1 MLAVIYL
8 AISTI
13 FGLVIKQLFGIKT
26 KNLFETISPKG
37 VHPPEWTFNIPFSI
51 IVGATFLTTIH
62 YFITLFF
69 AVVVKGEQNPLVF
82 SNILVFGL
90 AAFFIIFF
98 FKRIPFT
105 SLYKDESDIEA
116 APAAKLKGS
125 SYYSAVLWGFG
136 LFAIFLIFYSFFVK
150 GNILNSGYTVFSD
163 FAPHTAVISSF
174 AKGHNY
180 PAEYPHF
187 AGDGIK
193 YHFFFFYLCGILN
206 YLGMRIDLA
215 MNIPSILGILSF
227 TTLLGAFAVLITGKR
242 KTFLIAPLLLFFR
255 SSYAIF
261 TYLDDII
268 KKRGADI
275 SGIISDVLKTNIFI
289 GKTIH
294 DDWGLWAMN
303 VYANQRHL
311 LWGFSA
317 VLIILM
323 LFYPTLIKIK
333 KTVTDEVREE
343 STEDNGELPVDT
355 TLYQEEIQSAVHISS
370 PGNEQTPR
378 QSDEEMTDPIADNP
392 AAEAFRNYLSNKDLW
407 KLENKKTLILSALLL
422 AVLPYWHGS
431 MLITVLCVLFVMAFF
446 AKERIAYIIM
456 GATGVVASLFWTK
469 ILSGGA
475 SNVADPKILWGF
487 ISPDKSFTGVASY
500 LFQVLGIAL
509 VLIVVVFIFER
520 DRIKRIL
527 MISFFSPIVFAI
539 TVSLTPDVTVNHK
552 YIIAGYALINIFIA
566 DLLCRLYSAT
576 KGKLSYV
583 YKFVTYNQ
591 SRKFDMTQT
600 DSVKSEAISPNSEF
614 PSEAPATV
622 KSEAIYENLGQESIE
637 SDAMD
642 TRKVDLQ
649 VNGLEKTSD
658 EASEFEKTNVE
669 VIEEVNTGSQAI
681 ESANTA
687 SQTIES
693 KKTALEMIEPV
704 NITQIKN
711 ETEKTAL
718 GIGEPERP
726 YMPFRDARHEPVSLK
741 RGILIKS
748 ILASLALIII
758 SIVLTFSLF
767 STGVVEMIGYINKNA
782 NSVTVDLK
790 SPVTAWI
797 EKNTRPEDVF
807 LTAPYSMNQFFF
819 TGRKAFYGWPYYPWS
834 AGHST
839 DMRFVVVKELFTGYN
854 GNRLLFMKTAKDN
867 NIRFVIIDSDLIS
880 NKDYIVD
887 RDFFEKNYEKVY
899 TATDNSG
906 MVIYKLYD

>member
-333 KTVTDEVREE
+333 KTVTGEVREE

-509 VLIVVVFIFER
+509 VLIVVIFIFER

-591 SRKFDMTQT
+591 SRKFDITQA
-600 DSVKSEAISPNSEF
+600 DSVKSEVISPSSELQ
-614 PSEAPATV
+614 SEAPA
-622 KSEAIYENLGQESIE
+622 E
-637 SDAMD
+637 
-642 TRKVDLQ
+642 KV
-649 VNGLEKTSD
+649 T
-658 EASEFEKTNVE
+658 
-669 VIEEVNTGSQAI
+669 
-681 ESANTA
+681 ESATIIETSTTTSA
-687 SQTIES
+687 SVVNEPTTTVLTETSTTSESENIEIGVGY
-693 KKTALEMIEPV
+693 A
-704 NITQIKN
+704 KN
-711 ETEKTAL
+711 EPRE
-718 GIGEPERP
+718 G

-782 NSVTVDLK
+782 NSVNVDLK

-819 TGRKAFYGWPYYPWS
+819 SGRKAFYGWPYYPWS

-867 NIRFVIIDSDLIS
+867 NIRFVIIDSDLTS
-880 NKDYIVD
+880 NKDYTVNK
-887 RDFFEKNYEKVY
+887 DFFEKNYEKVY
-899 TATDNSG
+899 TASDNSG

>member
-1 MLAVIYL
+1 MIAVIYI

-13 FGLVIKQLFGIKT
+13 FGLSIKQLFGINT
-26 KNLFETISPKG
+26 KNLFKTISPNG
-37 VHPPEWTFNIPFSI
+37 EHPPEWTFNIPFSI
-51 IVGATFLTTIH
+51 IVGSTFLTTIH
-62 YFITLFF
+62 YFLTLFF
-69 AVVVKGEQNPLVF
+69 SVVVKSEQNPLVF
-82 SNILVFGL
+82 SNILVFAL

-98 FKRIPFT
+98 FNKIPFG
-105 SLYKDESDIEA
+105 SFYKDEPDIDA
-116 APAAKLKGS
+116 IPAMRIKGN
-125 SYYSAVLWGFG
+125 SYYSVVLWGFS

-215 MNIPSILGILSF
+215 MNIPSILGIISF
-227 TTLLGAFAVLITGKR
+227 TTLLGAYAVLITGKR

-268 KKRGADI
+268 KKRGADL
-275 SGIISDVLKTNIFI
+275 SGIISDVMKTNIFI

-311 LWGFSA
+311 LWGFSV

-323 LFYPTLIKIK
+323 LFYPTLIKKK
-333 KTVTDEVREE
+333 KTVPDEVLEENTDENSGM
-343 STEDNGELPVDT
+343 STDT
-355 TLYQEEIQSAVHISS
+355 ALDQMEVQFAVHVDAQK
-370 PGNEQTPR
+370 NEQTSG
-378 QSDEEMTDPIADNP
+378 QTVTQNSTWATEVSTGKTANEEMKSSEDKEQPLTEPLSDNP
-392 AAEAFRNYLSNKDLW
+392 AAEAFRNYLGNKDLW

-456 GATGVVASLFWTK
+456 GTTGVLASLFWTK

-487 ISPDKSFTGVASY
+487 ISPDKSITGVLSY
-500 LFQVLGIAL
+500 LFQVLGVAL
-509 VLIVVVFIFER
+509 ILIIIIFIYER
-520 DRIKRIL
+520 DRVKRIL

-566 DLLCRLYSAT
+566 ELLCKVYDAT
-576 KGKLSYV
+576 KGRLLYV
-583 YKFVTYNQ
+583 YKFVTYNR
-591 SRKFDMTQT
+591 SRKYDVVQT
-600 DSVKSEAISPNSEF
+600 DAISIDE
-614 PSEAPATV
+614 
-622 KSEAIYENLGQESIE
+622 
-637 SDAMD
+637 
-642 TRKVDLQ
+642 DL
-649 VNGLEKTSD
+649 T
-658 EASEFEKTNVE
+658 T
-669 VIEEVNTGSQAI
+669 
-681 ESANTA
+681 
-687 SQTIES
+687 
-693 KKTALEMIEPV
+693 EPV
-704 NITQIKN
+704 TIQGPVTADDIAQS
-711 ETEKTAL
+711 EKDPLIMT
-718 GIGEPERP
+718 EPERP

-741 RGILIKS
+741 LGILIKS
-748 ILASLALIII
+748 IMASLALIII
-758 SIVLTFSLF
+758 SMALTFSLF

-782 NSVTVDLK
+782 NSVTIDLK

-819 TGRKAFYGWPYYPWS
+819 SGRKAFYGWPYYPWS
-834 AGHST
+834 AGHNT
-839 DMRFVVVKELFTGYN
+839 DSRFVVVKELFTGYN
-854 GNRLLFMKTAKDN
+854 GNRLLFMKNAKDN
-867 NIRFVIIDSDLIS
+867 KIRFVIIDSDLIS
-880 NKDYIVD
+880 NKDYTVNKE
-887 RDFFEKNYEKVY
+887 FFDKNYEKVY